1 MNIGQRIKQLRLEKN
16 ITQPELAKSIKVS
29 NGLISFWENS
39 VNEPKAS
46 LIIKLA
52 LFFNVSTDY
61 LLGLEDELGNKI
73 NNTYNNY
80 GIHNGDVKF

>member
-1 MNIGQRIKQLRLEKN
+1 MNIAQRIKQLRLERN
-16 ITQPELAKSIKVS
+16 ITQPELAKAINVS

-39 VNEPKAS
+39 INEPKAS

-52 LFFNVSTDY
+52 LYFNVSSDY

-73 NNTYNNY
+73 KQNKSNN
-80 GIHNGDVKF
+80 